1 MNSPVELPAGDRS
14 EVEQVLDEALRAARA
29 STGADP
35 ERLAALRESALA
47 ALPEILTAAEPQY
60 RRFAAL
66 RDRQRAADQG
76 ERGVVALRGEGG
88 GTAKRRGG
96 AGGLLVTFALIPVL
110 AGSSALV
117 FLLLGYALRLASP
130 EPSVAAPMRS
140 VGWAFAL
147 LASGG
152 ALVAVGALWVAALRN
167 GATSIRASAPA
178 PGAALTEEVAT
189 ARGAWRRA
197 LLEQGFAPLLRR
209 ELADAPPAEGRTPRL
224 RYSSPHFS
232 SPEFSSGG
240 EARDAEARGR
250 PGEGRAPG
258 YHPDY
263 ARPGY
268 AGPDFTGPS
277 EEP

>member
-14 EVEQVLDEALRAARA
+14 EVEQVLDEALRTARA
-29 STGADP
+29 STGADSQ
-35 ERLAALRESALA
+35 RLAALRESALA
-47 ALPEILTAAEPQY
+47 ALPEILTTAEPQY

-66 RDRQRAADQG
+66 RERQREADQG
-76 ERGVVALRGEGG
+76 ERGVAGRRGERG
-88 GTAKRRGG
+88 GTANRRG

-152 ALVAVGALWVAALRN
+152 ALVAAGALWVAALRN

-197 LLEQGFAPLLRR
+197 LLEEGFAPLLRR
-209 ELADAPPAEGRTPRL
+209 ELGDAPPSEGRTPRL

-240 EARDAEARGR
+240 EARGGRTGEGDGR
-250 PGEGRAPG
+250 PPG